1 MTGPNRTEI
10 DRLRETVAWM
20 AQTVHQAHHST
31 GSWQECPKSVCQAA
45 ANALLEVEK

>member
-31 GSWQECPKSVCQAA
+31 GSWQEFQVRLSSSCERSSG
-45 ANALLEVEK
+45 VEK